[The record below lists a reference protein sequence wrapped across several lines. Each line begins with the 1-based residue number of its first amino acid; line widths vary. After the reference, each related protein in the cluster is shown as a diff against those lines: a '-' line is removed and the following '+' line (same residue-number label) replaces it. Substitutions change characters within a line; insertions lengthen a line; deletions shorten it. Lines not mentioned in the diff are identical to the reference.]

1 MVVHRILLKIKLQ
14 WYVNN
19 KSLRCKFY
27 KYFDDKEKKYEVLGG
42 MDCPKGLKVTKRKD
56 CKAACCALG
65 IPFGIRSEDFKHSRQ
80 CYSLDKTCT
89 QKRSK
94 KSEAICKIGIQTY
107 INVAKFVSYP

>member
-1 MVVHRILLKIKLQ
+1 MEIKLQ

-19 KSLRCKFY
+19 KSLRYKSY

-65 IPFGIRSEDFKHSRQ
+65 IPFGIRSDEFKHGRQ

-89 QKRSK
+89 QTRSK
-94 KSEAICKIGIQTY
+94 QSEAICKIGTQINTY
-107 INVAKFVSYP
+107 KTQCVS

>member
-1 MVVHRILLKIKLQ
+1 MNKLK
-14 WYVNN
+14 WYVDN

-27 KYFDDKEKKYEVLGG
+27 KYYDDKEKKYEVLGG

-65 IPFGIRSEDFKHSRQ
+65 IPFGIRSDEFKQNRQ

-94 KSEAICKIGIQTY
+94 KSEAICKIGIKMY
-107 INVAKFVSYP
+107 INIAKFL